1 MGQGAGPLSIDPAV
15 LLLQIIGFA
24 ILFLLLRRYLFRPLL
39 DVMARRQQEIAEALD
54 AGERAR
60 TELARL
66 DEERARMLAEAREQG
81 RQQVSLAVQ
90 EAEEARQRILREA
103 REEAQQIRE
112 RARESLAVERQEA
125 MLALRREVVNLA
137 LLAASQAVL
146 TRLDEDQHRL
156 VVDQFISRLEQRP

>member
-1 MGQGAGPLSIDPAV
+1 MAEGAGPLTIDPAV
-15 LLLQIIGFA
+15 LLLQIIGFV

-39 DVMARRQQEIAEALD
+39 DVMARREKEIAEALD

-66 DEERARMLAEAREQG
+66 DEERARVLAEAREQG

-90 EAEEARQRILREA
+90 EAEEARQRILREG
-103 REEAQQIRE
+103 RDEAQQIRQ
-112 RARESLAVERQEA
+112 RARESLETERQEA

-146 TRLDEDQHRL
+146 TRLDEEKHRL
-156 VVDQFISRLEQRP
+156 VVDQFISRLEQHP